1 MGLSA
6 PTVIPLSV
14 SFLRSV
20 MVGDEVSIFTGIER
34 VGRTSLTIRAE
45 AWRRD
50 DSEGLPT
57 VGELLA
63 EASDGEEG
71 GWLTRFGT
79 SVSCRYFSSI
89 ASVEMSPGGTG

>member
-6 PTVIPLSV
+6 PTVFPLSV

-20 MVGDEVSIFTGIER
+20 MVGDEGSIFTRIAR

-50 DSEGLPT
+50 DSEG
-57 VGELLA
+57 
-63 EASDGEEG
+63 
-71 GWLTRFGT
+71 
-79 SVSCRYFSSI
+79 
-89 ASVEMSPGGTG
+89 

>member
-1 MGLSA
+1 MPSETNPAAGRTA
-6 PTVIPLSV
+6 TVSINRM

-20 MVGDEVSIFTGIER
+20 MVGDEGSIFTGIER
-34 VGRTSLTIRAE
+34 VGRTSLTSRAE

-57 VGELLA
+57 VGDLPA

-71 GWLTRFGT
+71 GAEHDAGWSARAAKT
-79 SVSCRYFSSI
+79 I
-89 ASVEMSPGGTG
+89 W